1 MQGLKRKPTYNEL
14 IEQVENSDDI
24 IKKYPD
30 RRASFMRNHPYLTV
44 LDGESYM
51 DALDAQQD
59 AIVKEQQKDL
69 MIRTYSAQTGTSH
82 LENKAVMTSNITHDA
97 ETNTK
102 VRKFKDRGTGDG
114 RIIPEN
120 VVRHKEIATNT
131 DEPDTVSTRTAATSP
146 NITQR
151 TWRQTQTS
159 PIPLA
164 ESFQRTPIQNRYQLF
179 DMAVGDDPIEDAEED
194 VAQEVDTRQQQQD
207 ENLRRAVNLTQGM
220 LRDIQGQSSA
230 ASSSGL
236 LPQRLDFTD
245 PMTVNTEGEQRKRNA
260 NTPPTSTK
268 KKKKKQSKSD
278 LLEIGDNPEE
288 THEPKGPVGRPK
300 GSAKSSSS
308 GADASSSGATASKG
322 VKKTIEKTKQVGVE
336 KDTHTGKAYWK
347 RQNMEYIYKQLELD
361 GHRFTNLEKIGREDV
376 FDPILGKKVQKKD
389 KGLRKINL

>member
-1 MQGLKRKPTYNEL
+1 
-14 IEQVENSDDI
+14 
-24 IKKYPD
+24 
-30 RRASFMRNHPYLTV
+30 MRNHPYLTV

-51 DALDAQQD
+51 DALDQQQD
-59 AIVKEQQKDL
+59 TIVKEQQKDL

-102 VRKFKDRGTGDG
+102 VRKFKNRGIGDG

-120 VVRHKEIATNT
+120 VVRHAEIATNT
-131 DEPDTVSTRTAATSP
+131 DEPDVVLTRTAATSP

-151 TWRQTQTS
+151 IWKQTQTS
-159 PIPLA
+159 PMT
-164 ESFQRTPIQNRYQLF
+164 RTPIQNRYQVF
-179 DMAVGDDPIEDAEED
+179 DMTVGDDPIEDAEKD
-194 VAQEVDTRQQQQD
+194 VAQEVDTRQQQLD
-207 ENLRRAVNLTQGM
+207 ENLRRAINLTQGM

-245 PMTVNTEGEQRKRNA
+245 PMVVNTEGEQRKRQA

-268 KKKKKQSKSD
+268 KKNNKQSKSD
-278 LLEIGDNPEE
+278 LLEIGDNPED

-308 GADASSSGATASKG
+308 SSASASAGIPHEPETTQAKP
-322 VKKTIEKTKQVGVE
+322 VKKQ
-336 KDTHTGKAYWK
+336 
-347 RQNMEYIYKQLELD
+347 
-361 GHRFTNLEKIGREDV
+361 
-376 FDPILGKKVQKKD
+376 
-389 KGLRKINL
+389 